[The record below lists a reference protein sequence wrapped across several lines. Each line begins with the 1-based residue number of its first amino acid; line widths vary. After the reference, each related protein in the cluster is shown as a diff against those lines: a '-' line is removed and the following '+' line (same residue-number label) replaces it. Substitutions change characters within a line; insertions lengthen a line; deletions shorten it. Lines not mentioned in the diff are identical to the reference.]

1 MYHFFKE
8 NFVSLPGIVVK
19 SEMLSIIR
27 ENHDLVMFENMFFGG
42 QYLVKELPLE
52 SECLRS
58 NPGSPTTGSL
68 SPGKGFN
75 VMVSIRG
82 IKRAA
87 GS

>member
-1 MYHFFKE
+1 
-8 NFVSLPGIVVK
+8 
-19 SEMLSIIR
+19 
-27 ENHDLVMFENMFFGG
+27 MFENMFFGG

-75 VMVSIRG
+75 VMVSIRR